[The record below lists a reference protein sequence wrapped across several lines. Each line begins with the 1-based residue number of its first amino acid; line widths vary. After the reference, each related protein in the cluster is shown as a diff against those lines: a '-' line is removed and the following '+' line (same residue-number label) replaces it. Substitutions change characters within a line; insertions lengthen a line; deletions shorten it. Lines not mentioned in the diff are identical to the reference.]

1 MGDAERCLCRQQT
14 REVRKKPLIN
24 YRVLRTAASAEPR
37 SLATAA
43 AAALGWPSVP
53 RSGTS
58 SPETPRGTSP
68 RTARRGGRGPS
79 HRAALLTPGTRR
91 RRAQRGGHRRCT
103 IRITVPSEE
112 APKCK

>member
-37 SLATAA
+37 SLAAAAAAA
-43 AAALGWPSVP
+43 AAALGWPRAP

-58 SPETPRGTSP
+58 SPETPRGTAR
-68 RTARRGGRGPS
+68 RTARRGDRRPS
-79 HRAALLTPGTRR
+79 HPGSAPDHANPGRCARR
-91 RRAQRGGHRRCT
+91 PPQVRDQNQS
-103 IRITVPSEE
+103 PF
-112 APKCK
+112 